1 MLPELQS
8 ESSPF
13 AGPVLPSP
21 PDAFRPVGEGGGA
34 GEVVVRIRPPGRW
47 EALDLRSLWRF
58 RDLLLA
64 LAVRDIKLRYRQ
76 TALGVLWV
84 VLQPL
89 LAANIFAFV
98 FGRVAHLDSGGVPYV
113 LFCYAGLL
121 AWNLFSGVVLKA
133 SGSLVSNASLVAKIF
148 FPRVL
153 LPFSAVISTLLDFS
167 IGLIVGFALMLAYG
181 RVPGLALLAA
191 PFWLAVLLL
200 LATGAGLFCAALAVA
215 YRDVMHI
222 LPVTLQLLLYGSPVG
237 YTVAVIPE
245 GLPRTLY
252 KLNPIAPLLEG
263 FRGAL
268 LGHGFVGPRS
278 AVYAI
283 TVSLVVFLAG
293 LIFFRRMERQ
303 FADVI

>member
-1 MLPELQS
+1 MIPELQP
-8 ESSPF
+8 ESSLC
-13 AGPVLPSP
+13 GVPVLSTAGE
-21 PDAFRPVGEGGGA
+21 AFRPGGGEG
-34 GEVVVRIRPPGRW
+34 EIIVRIRPPRPW

-89 LAANIFAFV
+89 LAAGIFAFV
-98 FGRVAHLDSGGVPYV
+98 FGRIAHLDSGGVPYV

-133 SGSLVSNASLVAKIF
+133 SGSLVANASLVAKIF
-148 FPRVL
+148 FPRVV
-153 LPFSAVISTLLDFS
+153 LPFSTVISTLLDFA
-167 IGLIVGFALMLAYG
+167 IGLVVGLALLLAYG

-191 PFWLAVLLL
+191 PFWLAFLLL
-200 LATGAGLFCAALAVA
+200 LATGVGLICAALAVA

-222 LPVTLQLLLYGSPVG
+222 L
-237 YTVAVIPE
+237 VAVIPE

-252 KLNPIAPLLEG
+252 KLNPIAPLIEG

-268 LGHGFVGPRS
+268 LGQGSVGPRS

-283 TVSLVVFLAG
+283 VFTIGVFMAG

>member
-1 MLPELQS
+1 MIPELQP
-8 ESSPF
+8 ESSLC
-13 AGPVLPSP
+13 GVPVLSTAGE
-21 PDAFRPVGEGGGA
+21 AFRPGGGEG
-34 GEVVVRIRPPGRW
+34 EIIVRIRPPRPW

-89 LAANIFAFV
+89 LAAGIFAFV
-98 FGRVAHLDSGGVPYV
+98 FGRIAHLDSGGVPYV

-133 SGSLVSNASLVAKIF
+133 SGSLVANASLVAKIF
-148 FPRVL
+148 FPRVV
-153 LPFSAVISTLLDFS
+153 LPFSTVISTLLDFA
-167 IGLIVGFALMLAYG
+167 IGLVVGLALLLAYG

-191 PFWLAVLLL
+191 PFWLAFLLL
-200 LATGAGLFCAALAVA
+200 LATGVGLICAALAVA

-222 LPVTLQLLLYGSPVG
+222 LPVMLQLLLYGSPVG
-237 YTVAVIPE
+237 YMVAVIPE

-252 KLNPIAPLLEG
+252 KLNPIAPLIEG

-268 LGHGFVGPRS
+268 LGQGSVGPRS

-283 TVSLVVFLAG
+283 VFTIGVFMAG

>member
-8 ESSPF
+8 ESPNLAAPVSPS
-13 AGPVLPSP
+13 AGDP
-21 PDAFRPVGEGGGA
+21 PRPGAGA
-34 GEVVVRIRPPGRW
+34 GEITVRIRPPRRW
-47 EALDLRSLWRF
+47 EALDLRSIWRF
-58 RDLLLA
+58 RDLMLA

-76 TALGVLWV
+76 TALGVVWV
-84 VLQPL
+84 VIQPL
-89 LAANIFAFV
+89 LAAGIFAFV

-133 SGSLVSNASLVAKIF
+133 SGSLVANASLVAKIF
-148 FPRVL
+148 FPRVV
-153 LPFSAVISTLLDFS
+153 LPFSAVVSTLLDFA
-167 IGLIVGFALMLAYG
+167 IGLVAGFALLLAYG
-181 RVPGLALLAA
+181 RTPGFALLAA

-200 LATGAGLFCAALAVA
+200 LATGIGLFCSALAVA
-215 YRDVMHI
+215 YRDVTHI
-222 LPVTLQLLLYGSPVG
+222 LPVMLQLLLYGSPVG

-252 KLNPIAPLLEG
+252 KLNPLAALIEG

-268 LGHGFVGPRS
+268 LGHGDAGLRS
-278 AVYAI
+278 GIYAI
-283 TVSLVVFLAG
+283 AVSLVVFLAG